1 MSSHS
6 QSLLGHFDINQ
17 REVGGVSSV
26 GCGNHR
32 DEKDHTVTTEAL
44 GHLILHHS
52 LQVKYNTLAVT
63 ALLDCT
69 GGMGSSTVESR
80 AHTRLGYGIYPS
92 ASLLNHSC
100 DPNTIVR

>member
-1 MSSHS
+1 MSSHG
-6 QSLLGHFDINQ
+6 QSLLGHFNINQ
-17 REVGGVSSV
+17 QEVGSVSSE
-26 GCGNHR
+26 GRGNHR
-32 DEKDHTVTTEAL
+32 DEERTVTTETL

-63 ALLDCT
+63 ALLDCA
-69 GGMGSSTVESR
+69 GGTGSSTMESR